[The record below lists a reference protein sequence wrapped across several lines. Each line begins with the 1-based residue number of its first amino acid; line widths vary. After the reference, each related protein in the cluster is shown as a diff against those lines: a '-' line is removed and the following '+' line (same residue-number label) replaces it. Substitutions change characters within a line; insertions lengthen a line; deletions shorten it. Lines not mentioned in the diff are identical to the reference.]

1 VYELAV
7 TCGIIEV
14 KMGAYLWGG
23 NGREIMDREA
33 MNLACEGAT
42 EIENGGIGCIGMGVF
57 MLKYKCGSV
66 FFTL

>member
-1 VYELAV
+1 
-7 TCGIIEV
+7 
-14 KMGAYLWGG
+14 MGAYLWGE

-42 EIENGGIGCIGMGVF
+42 EIENGGIGCIGMVAV
-57 MLKYKCGSV
+57 MLRYKCGSV